1 MRYAQ
6 GRTVVRGQSFRRGVS
21 RREYGK
27 HQKVFADDRVADRL
41 KAAGRAPET
50 SSEAPCGLGE
60 GDGGCTG
67 VEGAA
72 REDRG
77 TRWLWVSEG

>member
-1 MRYAQ
+1 MAH
-6 GRTVVRGQSFRRGVS
+6 GQSCRRGVS

-27 HQKVFADDRVADRL
+27 HQKVFVDDRVADRL
-41 KAAGRAPET
+41 KAAGGAPET
-50 SSEAPCGLGE
+50 SSEALCGLGE
-60 GDGGCTG
+60 GDGGCTE

-72 REDRG
+72 RGDRG

>member
-6 GRTVVRGQSFRRGVS
+6 GGTVAHGQSCRRGVS

-41 KAAGRAPET
+41 KAAGRAPE
-50 SSEAPCGLGE
+50 ALGGLGE
-60 GDGGCTG
+60 GNGGCTK

-72 REDRG
+72 RGDRG
-77 TRWLWVSEG
+77 TCWLWVSEG